1 MKYGTKLIYGIDP
14 QQLAN
19 MRHIDALHAC
29 KRGAKYRLEKLT
41 KPSMVKCGNR
51 RSALIAYI
59 QKSINWL
66 DKKIGEIE

>member
-29 KRGAKYRLEKLT
+29 KQGAKERLEKLT
-41 KPSMVKCGNR
+41 KPPMITWGNR
-51 RSALIAYI
+51 RSKLVVYI
-59 QKSINWL
+59 EKSIKWL

>member
-29 KRGAKYRLEKLT
+29 RKGAKNRLYKLT
-41 KPSMVKCGNR
+41 KPSAITWGVR
-51 RSALIAYI
+51 RNSLINYI
-59 QKSINWL
+59 QKSIKWL
-66 DKKIGEIE
+66 DKKISEIE

>member
-29 KRGAKYRLEKLT
+29 RKGAKQRLDKLT
-41 KPSMVKCGNR
+41 KPNMLKWGKR
-51 RSALIAYI
+51 RSGLIAYI

-66 DKKIGEIE
+66 DRKIEEMK

>member
-29 KRGAKYRLEKLT
+29 KRGAKDRLEKLT
-41 KPSMVKCGNR
+41 KPSMVKWGNR
-51 RSALIAYI
+51 RSKLIVYI
-59 QKSINWL
+59 EKSIKLL

>member
-29 KRGAKYRLEKLT
+29 RKGAKNRLDKLT
-41 KPSMVKCGNR
+41 KPSMLNWGKR
-51 RSALIAYI
+51 RSELIAYI

-66 DKKIGEIE
+66 DRKIKEIE

>member
-29 KRGAKYRLEKLT
+29 KRGAKERLEKLT
-41 KPSMVKCGNR
+41 KPNMLKWGKR
-51 RSALIAYI
+51 RSGLIVYI

-66 DKKIGEIE
+66 DRKMEEME

>member
-1 MKYGTKLIYGIDP
+1 MKYGTKLIYGIEP

-29 KRGAKYRLEKLT
+29 KQGAKKRLDKLT
-41 KPSMVKCGNR
+41 KPSMLKWGKR

-59 QKSINWL
+59 QK
-66 DKKIGEIE
+66 

>member
-19 MRHIDALHAC
+19 MRHIDALRAC
-29 KRGAKYRLEKLT
+29 RKGAKNRLDKLT
-41 KPSMVKCGNR
+41 KPNMLKWGKR
-51 RSALIAYI
+51 RSGLIAYI

-66 DKKIGEIE
+66 DRKIEEME

>member
-29 KRGAKYRLEKLT
+29 RKGAKQRLDKLT
-41 KPSMVKCGNR
+41 KPNMLKWSKR
-51 RSALIAYI
+51 RSGLIAYI

>member
-29 KRGAKYRLEKLT
+29 KKGAKNRLDKLI
-41 KPSMVKCGNR
+41 KPSMLKWGKR
-51 RSALIAYI
+51 RSGLIAYI

-66 DKKIGEIE
+66 DRKIKEIE

>member
-29 KRGAKYRLEKLT
+29 KRGAKDRLEKLT
-41 KPSMVKCGNR
+41 KPSMVKWGNR
-51 RSALIAYI
+51 RSKLVVYI
-59 QKSINWL
+59 EKSIKWL

>member
-29 KRGAKYRLEKLT
+29 RKGAKNRLDKLT
-41 KPSMVKCGNR
+41 KPNMLKCGKR
-51 RSALIAYI
+51 RSGLIAYI
-59 QKSINWL
+59 QKSINLL
-66 DKKIGEIE
+66 DRKMEEME